1 MNGGIYLVVDA
12 ALSLLAAKFE
22 RDAIIARVREKE
34 AAGATPEEI
43 TADLKAMRDEA
54 IAKAQD
60 AINRQPTKS

>member
-60 AINRQPTKS
+60 AINRAR